1 MATLVFFHAHPDD
14 EAIATGG
21 TMAAA
26 SAAGHRVVLVLATDG
41 ALGTPVAG
49 GSPLVEVRRAE
60 ALAAA
65 KILGAAR
72 VEFLGY
78 RDSGEVGDPGND
90 DPRCFW
96 RADVDEA
103 ADRLAGILRDEGA
116 EALTIYDPTGVTGHP
131 DHLQVHRVGIR
142 AAELRRFGGDLSSGG
157 DLTVYQCTLAQSQLE
172 RFRAWNASVG
182 TVRPPAGD
190 PGVPTGTPDEAI
202 TTAVDVRRWVH
213 LKRAAMAAHASQ
225 IPAGHFMIAMPSEVF
240 EEVWGR
246 ECYLRPDRGGGGP
259 LEDLNPAPVASSRPD
274 RESW

>member
-41 ALGTPVAG
+41 ALGTPLVG
-49 GSPLVEVRRAE
+49 GSSLAEVRRAE

-78 RDSGEVGDPGND
+78 RDSGEAGDPGND

-96 RADVDEA
+96 RADVDGA
-103 ADRLAGILRDEGA
+103 AGRLAGILRDEGA
-116 EALTIYDPTGVTGHP
+116 EALTIYDATGVTGHP
-131 DHLQVHRVGIR
+131 DHLQVHRVGTR
-142 AAELRRFGGDLSSGG
+142 AAELLRLAGGSSSGG

-172 RFRAWNASVG
+172 RLRAWNTSVG
-182 TVRPPAGD
+182 TVRPPAGEL
-190 PGVPTGTPDEAI
+190 GVPTGTPEEAI
-202 TTAVDVRRWVH
+202 ATAVDVREWVH

-240 EEVWGR
+240 EQVWGR
-246 ECYLRPDRGGGGP
+246 ECYLRSDSGGGGP
-259 LEDLNPAPVASSRPD
+259 LEDLNPVPLASPGPGRG
-274 RESW
+274 SW